1 MRGKLVAQDEN
12 DEPANVLLEK
22 IAQEKAQLI
31 KEKKIKKTKPLPE
44 ITDEEKP
51 FDIPDSWE
59 WVRLGKVYNFIDYR
73 GKTPH
78 KISSGVRLITAKNV
92 RMGYIKKEPEE
103 FISNAEYDAR
113 STRGF
118 VRKNDI
124 LITTEAPMGLVS
136 LNTFI
141 EPIATAQRLIT
152 LQKIS
157 KNLNNCFISY
167 YLRSK
172 SFQKNLKI
180 QATGSTVKGIKASK
194 LKQIPILIPPL
205 NEQKRIA
212 AKVEELFELLDII
225 EESTNNYENLQ
236 KELKEK
242 ILELGMQGKLVE
254 QDTSDESAAVLYE
267 QIQTEKAELIKE
279 KKIKKTKPL
288 PEISEEEKSF
298 DIPESWEWVRFGEI
312 GIFRNGKTP
321 KKEDISVEEK
331 IPYFK
336 VSDMNTPSNRR
347 YLKFTLNYVSS
358 KYEHQ
363 TMPKNTIVFP
373 KNGGAVLTAKKRI
386 LSTQSLVDLNTG
398 GITGFNSINVN
409 FLFYLFSNVNILNYV
424 RGSAVPTI
432 DSKKLKNL
440 VVGLPPLNEQKR
452 IATKIE
458 ELFNTI
464 DN

>member
-1 MRGKLVAQDEN
+1 
-12 DEPANVLLEK
+12 
-22 IAQEKAQLI
+22 
-31 KEKKIKKTKPLPE
+31 
-44 ITDEEKP
+44 
-51 FDIPDSWE
+51 
-59 WVRLGKVYNFIDYR
+59 
-73 GKTPH
+73 
-78 KISSGVRLITAKNV
+78 
-92 RMGYIKKEPEE
+92 
-103 FISNAEYDAR
+103 
-113 STRGF
+113 
-118 VRKNDI
+118 
-124 LITTEAPMGLVS
+124 
-136 LNTFI
+136 
-141 EPIATAQRLIT
+141 
-152 LQKIS
+152 
-157 KNLNNCFISY
+157 
-167 YLRSK
+167 
-172 SFQKNLKI
+172 
-180 QATGSTVKGIKASK
+180 
-194 LKQIPILIPPL
+194 
-205 NEQKRIA
+205 
-212 AKVEELFELLDII
+212 
-225 EESTNNYENLQ
+225 
-236 KELKEK
+236 
-242 ILELGMQGKLVE
+242 MQGKLVE

-363 TMPKNTIVFP
+363 TMPKNTIVLP

-398 GITGFNSINVN
+398 GIAGFNSINVN